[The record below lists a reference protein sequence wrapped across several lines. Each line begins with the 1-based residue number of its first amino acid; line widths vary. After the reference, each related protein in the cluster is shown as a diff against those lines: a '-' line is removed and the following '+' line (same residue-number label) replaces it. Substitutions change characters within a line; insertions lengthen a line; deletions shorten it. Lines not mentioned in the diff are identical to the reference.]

1 VLVSLPSLLTFLDLD
16 MKSNIADNRRFSLF
30 EADQVSG
37 ADLSRQA
44 LIDCFRQRI
53 STGTRTRLSHDEFAL
68 LASSFVDRLKP
79 LKSVAEIKQACAEEI
94 ALLEEGYSQASIASR
109 YLPIYRRLIKDAIEQ
124 GLLTLSD
131 DTSHPVH
138 WQKRDRSDAGV
149 SIEHFALSFLK
160 YGDQTY
166 AQLRDNTTIADDCHQ
181 PEFCPGDS
189 SFKRRAIAFTG
200 RIFHLALLIF
210 YCGLGCMFCF
220 VLYSLLFR

>member
-1 VLVSLPSLLTFLDLD
+1 VSLPSLLTFLDLD

-124 GLLTLSD
+124 GGLPLSD
-131 DTSHPVH
+131 GNSHAVH

-149 SIEHFALSFLK
+149 AIEHFALSFLK
-160 YGDQTY
+160 YDDQTY
-166 AQLRDNTTIADDCHQ
+166 AQLRGHPTSDDDLHQ
-181 PEFCPGDS
+181 PEFCPRDS
-189 SFKRRAIAFTG
+189 SFERRAIAFTG
-200 RIFHLALLIF
+200 RKLALGSLFFYFCLVCIF
-210 YCGLGCMFCF
+210 SFG
-220 VLYSLLFR
+220 LYSLLYR